1 MDSKNFFRFVRAV
14 LAGDFEAPSRRT
26 SSGVALFLAGVGAG
40 VLIGMLFAPLSGE
53 QLRSEIGDRA
63 REGFE
68 KAKSKTE
75 EFSARSKVSVS
86 ENSTSSAA
94 EKSAS

>member
-63 REGFE
+63 RESFE

-75 EFSARSKVSVS
+75 EFSARSKVSGS
-86 ENSTSSAA
+86 EKSTSEAA